1 MENRNYNDSESQ
13 NDNMEDDLE
22 GTFNDRDTWLSPNKI
37 RQASFDSNESAEYD
51 RRWEIVSAFSY
62 LEKL

>member
-22 GTFNDRDTWLSPNKI
+22 GTFDDRDT
-37 RQASFDSNESAEYD
+37 
-51 RRWEIVSAFSY
+51 
-62 LEKL
+62 

>member
-22 GTFNDRDTWLSPNKI
+22 GTFNDRDT
-37 RQASFDSNESAEYD
+37 
-51 RRWEIVSAFSY
+51 
-62 LEKL
+62 

>member
-22 GTFNDRDTWLSPNKI
+22 GTFNDRDTWLSPNTHHAKW
-37 RQASFDSNESAEYD
+37 NMP
-51 RRWEIVSAFSY
+51 
-62 LEKL
+62 